1 MMKTIGGSLPLANK
15 FIVIGSIGDR
25 RLQLFAAALQRLGL
39 PPAQQVS
46 YQNVLT
52 GKENLADIVSA
63 GDVVRIESP
72 GKSWLTEKLLL
83 QVGAEAAQRE
93 AGYEALAHS
102 EVTQLTFDKGR
113 ITYPHQWYLGF
124 CATLDLIAHQLT
136 QAPPHLSM
144 NRTSAIKTM
153 FDKRLVHKQLTAVNL
168 PVPQSLNPITSYDDL
183 WQAIQKTGIKR
194 LFIKAAHGSSASGVV
209 AYETNGRQHKATTT
223 VEMVQN
229 GAEVRL
235 YNSRRIRTY
244 RDQREIAL
252 LIDHLC
258 QQHVHVEQWIPK
270 ASVNG
275 RFCDIR
281 IVVIGNQARHSIIR
295 LSQSPM
301 TNLHLLNERAS
312 IDILPNKVGDAVWQQ
327 VQQQC
332 EQAVGLFPD
341 TLYAGVDL
349 LFTPNWKNA
358 YILELN
364 AFGDLLPTVRDNG
377 VDTYEAEIEATL
389 AQLQSIL
396 D

>member
-1 MMKTIGGSLPLANK
+1 MMPRCTVLAM
-15 FIVIGSIGDR
+15 
-25 RLQLFAAALQRLGL
+25 
-39 PPAQQVS
+39 PPAHQIS
-46 YQNVLT
+46 YRSLLNGEV
-52 GKENLADIVSA
+52 NLAEIVVA

-83 QVGAEAAQRE
+83 QVGAEAAQQKVE
-93 AGYEALAHS
+93 YEALSAN
-102 EVTQLTFDKGR
+102 EVAQLTFDKGR

-124 CATLDLIAHQLT
+124 CAVLDLIANQLA
-136 QAPPHLSM
+136 QAPPHFLM
-144 NRTSAIKTM
+144 NSTSAIKMM
-153 FDKRLVHKQLTAVNL
+153 FDKRLVHAQLTAVNL
-168 PVPQSLNPITSYDDL
+168 PVPQSINPITSYDRL
-183 WQAIQKTGIKR
+183 WQTIRDTGIKR
-194 LFIKAAHGSSASGVV
+194 LFIKSAHGSSASGVV

-229 GAEVRL
+229 GAEIRL

-244 RDQREIAL
+244 RDQREIVT

-281 IVVIGNQARHSIIR
+281 IVVIANQARHSIIR

-312 IDILPNKVGDAVWQQ
+312 IDILPNKVGEAVWQQ

-332 EQAVGLFPD
+332 EQAVALFPN

-349 LFTPNWKNA
+349 LFTSNWKNT

-389 AQLQSIL
+389 AQLQSTL